1 VLPNFTYVRPATV
14 AEAGQALG
22 AKGARALAGGTDL
35 VGCLRDHVLSADTV
49 VSLTALGGLKGVTE
63 TADGGLRIGALATIA
78 EIAAHEAVRARY
90 TALAEA
96 AGSVASP
103 QLRNQGTIGGNLCQK
118 PRCWYYRSD
127 FTCLRKGGDTCYAL
141 AGENQYHGIFGGG
154 PCFYVHPSDPAPA
167 LVALGASVGIAG
179 PAGARRVE
187 LERFYVPPSDD
198 VLRETVVGPGELLT
212 DVLLPAPAAGLRST
226 YRKVRPRQTW
236 DFALVGA
243 AVTLR
248 LAGGRVA
255 EARIVLSGV
264 APMPWR
270 AQRAEAALAGRRLD
284 ARTIAA
290 AAAAAADGAEPLEQN
305 AYKVPLV
312 RGLVEERL
320 QALAAA

>member
-1 VLPNFTYVRPATV
+1 VLT
-14 AEAGQALG
+14 
-22 AKGARALAGGTDL
+22 
-35 VGCLRDHVLSADTV
+35 ADTV
-49 VSLTALGGLKGVTE
+49 VSLTALDGLKGVTE
-63 TADGGLRIGALATIA
+63 TADGGLRIGALTTIA
-78 EIAAHEAVRARY
+78 AIAADERVRTRY

-118 PRCWYYRSD
+118 PRCWYYRGD
-127 FTCLRKGGDTCYAL
+127 FKCLRKGGDTCYAL
-141 AGENQYHGIFGGG
+141 AGENVYHGIFGGG
-154 PCFYVHPSDPAPA
+154 PCFYVHPSDPAAA
-167 LVALGASVGIAG
+167 LVAHGASVGVAG

-187 LERFYVPPSDD
+187 LEKFYVSPADD
-198 VLRETVVGPGELLT
+198 VLRETVVGPGEIVT

-243 AVTLR
+243 AVALR

-270 AQRAEAALAGRRLD
+270 VPRAEAALTGRRLD

-290 AAAAAADGAEPLEQN
+290 SAAAAADGAAPLEQN

-320 QALAAA
+320 QALVTA